1 MKLCM
6 IAAVGQNRELGKENQ
21 LIWDFP
27 QDLKFFKEQTKGHT
41 IVMGRKTF
49 DSLPGMLPG
58 RHHVVISRSH
68 PELPES
74 VEVFASIDSFME
86 AYQEKDEE
94 IFIIGGGSIYAQF
107 LPYADRLLLTEIEQS
122 YQADTFFPVFDK
134 NEYKRTILSDITENG
149 VHYHHVEYI
158 KK

>member
-86 AYQEKDEE
+86 AYKDKDEE

-149 VHYHHVEYI
+149 VHYHHIEYI

>member
-49 DSLPGMLPG
+49 DSLPGMLLG

>member
-86 AYQEKDEE
+86 AYKDKDEE